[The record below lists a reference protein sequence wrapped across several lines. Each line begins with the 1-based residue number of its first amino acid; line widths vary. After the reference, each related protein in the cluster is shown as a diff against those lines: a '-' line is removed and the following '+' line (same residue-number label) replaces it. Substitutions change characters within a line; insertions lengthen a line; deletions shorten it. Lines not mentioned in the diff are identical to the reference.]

1 MFMQYRTHV
10 KKHGKKALIIIGAL
24 LLVLAGGALYLS
36 QHWSRQLR
44 VQLKDYVRE
53 MSDSLYV
60 LRYDQVD
67 LNILKGRLSIS
78 NVSLVTDSAVY
89 KSLRQQQKAPAVLYA
104 FSADHLHLTFF
115 KVWRYFL
122 KKELSAGSLVLDNP
136 SIVLEQDTRN
146 VDTSRHRSAYEN
158 ISSRIRSLSI
168 GSLTLDSSNFKYIYI
183 KKDSA
188 KVITQLHHLSIH
200 VNDLLIDAKAMEDP
214 TRFLYARNYEL
225 HLRDYRHRT
234 ADSLYWMIVRDV
246 TYNAAERNLRIGRFS
261 VEPRYSRSEFDKRV
275 KVQQDRFDAEFSK
288 IAVNGLEPGELL
300 EKQRIRAR
308 RVDIGSGAVDIYHNR
323 MLPSSN
329 QLKVGQFPHQL
340 LQKLKVPVLIDS
352 LRASRVNIAY
362 MEVNAKS
369 QQAGTIE
376 FNQVGG
382 LFRNITN
389 MDSVIALNR
398 HCIADLDGVF
408 MKRGKLQAR
417 FDFILGD
424 KSGAFAVSG
433 QLKDMDGR
441 ELTPITRPLALVEIK
456 SGYIQ
461 EVAFNM
467 RGNEK
472 GANGTVK
479 LLYNNLKI
487 RILKKDEETR
497 ELKRKGLLSLFANA
511 IAINNSNPRD
521 GELHIAHPRYTH
533 DPRKSFFNLVWKTL
547 FTGVKEIAISG
558 DMPI

>member
-1 MFMQYRTHV
+1 M
-10 KKHGKKALIIIGAL
+10 
-24 LLVLAGGALYLS
+24 LVLAAIGFYLS
-36 QHWSRQLR
+36 QRWSRQLR
-44 VQLKDYVRE
+44 GQLKDYVRE
-53 MSDSLYV
+53 MSDSLYI
-60 LRYDQVD
+60 LQYDQVD
-67 LNILKGRLSIS
+67 LNILKGQLAIS
-78 NVSLVTDSAVY
+78 KVSLVTDTVVY
-89 KSLRQQQKAPAVLYA
+89 KRLQQEQRAPAILYA
-104 FSADHLHLTFF
+104 FSADYLSLRYF

-158 ISSRIRSLSI
+158 ISSRIHSLSI
-168 GSLTLDSSNFKYIYI
+168 GTLRLDSSNFKYTYI

-214 TRFLYARNYEL
+214 SRFLYARNYEL
-225 HLRDYRHRT
+225 HLRDYRHRS

-246 TYNAAERNLRIGRFS
+246 SYNAAESNLHIGQFS
-261 VEPRYSRSEFDKRV
+261 VEPRYSRSDFDKKV
-275 KVQQDRFDAEFSK
+275 KVQQDRFDVQFKK
-288 IAVNGLEPGELL
+288 IAVNGLDPKDLL
-300 EKQRIRAR
+300 ENQQIRAR
-308 RVDIGSGAVDIYHNR
+308 RVDIGSGNIDIYHNR

-329 QLKVGQFPHQL
+329 ELKTGQYPHQL
-340 LQKLKVPVLIDS
+340 LQKLSVPIMIDS
-352 LRASRVNIAY
+352 LKASRVDIAY

-369 QQAGTIE
+369 LQAGTIR

-389 MDSVIALNR
+389 IDSLVARNR

-408 MKRGKLQAR
+408 MQRGKLQAR
-417 FDFILGD
+417 FDFFLNDPKG
-424 KSGAFAVSG
+424 SFAVSG
-433 QLKDMDGR
+433 KLDDMDGR

-456 SGYIQ
+456 SGYVQ
-461 EVAFNM
+461 EVTFSM
-467 RGNEK
+467 QGNERS
-472 GANGTVK
+472 ASGTVK
-479 LLYNNLKI
+479 MLYNNLKV
-487 RILKKDEETR
+487 RILKKDDETS

-521 GELHIAHPRYTH
+521 GQLHIAHPRYVR

-547 FTGVKEIAISG
+547 FAGVKEIAISG
-558 DMPI
+558 DVPI

>member
-1 MFMQYRTHV
+1 MQYRTHV
-10 KKHGKKALIIIGAL
+10 KTHGKKALIIIGAL
-24 LLVLAGGALYLS
+24 LLVLAGTALYLG
-36 QHWSRQLR
+36 QRWSKQLR

-60 LRYDQVD
+60 LRYDEVD

-78 NVSLVTDSAVY
+78 KVSLVTDSVVY
-89 KSLRQQQKAPAVLYA
+89 KRLQQQQRAPAVLYA
-104 FSADHLHLTFF
+104 FSADRLDLQYF

-122 KKELSAGSLVLDNP
+122 KKELSAGSLLLDNP

-158 ISSRIRSLSI
+158 ISSRIHSLSI
-168 GSLTLDSSNFKYIYI
+168 GSLKLDSSNFKYTYI
-183 KKDSA
+183 KKNNA

-246 TYNAAERNLRIGRFS
+246 SYNAAESSLRIGQFS
-261 VEPRYSRSEFDKRV
+261 VEPRYSRSAFDKRV
-275 KVQQDRFDAEFSK
+275 KVQQDRFDVQFNK
-288 IAVNGLEPGELL
+288 IAVNGLQPRELL
-300 EKQRIRAR
+300 ENQQIRAR
-308 RVDIGSGAVDIYHNR
+308 RVDIGSGTVDIYHNR
-323 MLPSSN
+323 ILPSSN
-329 QLKVGQFPHQL
+329 QLKLGQYPHQL
-340 LQKLKVPVLIDS
+340 LQKLELPVLIDS
-352 LRASRVNIAY
+352 LQASRVNIAY

-389 MDSVIALNR
+389 IDSVIARNR

-408 MKRGKLQAR
+408 MQRGKLQAR
-417 FDFILGD
+417 FDFILND

-441 ELTPITRPLALVEIK
+441 ELTPITRPLALVEIR
-456 SGYIQ
+456 SGYVQ
-461 EVAFNM
+461 EVSFNM
-467 RGNEK
+467 QGNEK
-472 GANGTVK
+472 SAAGTVK
-479 LLYNNLKI
+479 LVYSNLKV

-511 IAINNSNPRD
+511 IAINDSNPRD
-521 GELHIAHPRYTH
+521 GKLHIAHARYTR

-558 DMPI
+558 EMPI